1 MHSYDV
7 EGRGRV
13 VVALTTGSFLL
24 VWLLHVGLAAIN
36 FSPEWWLSVPS
47 FAGVYSVMHWLFDRH
62 LWRSGFLRKLGLLI
76 VPDLNGTWRGEVNS
90 SYGSEGSTAS
100 VSAKIMQRWT
110 KLSIALET
118 AHSRSRSFSASFRTE
133 NVPRPEI
140 FYMYINE
147 PKGRAPETMQM
158 HRGTVS
164 LELTGESLEGDYY
177 TGRGRREIGTLKL
190 TRVSQGS

>member
-24 VWLLHVGLAAIN
+24 VWLLHIVLGAID
-36 FSPEWWLSVPS
+36 FSPQWWLSVPS
-47 FAGVYSVMHWLFDRH
+47 FAGVYSALYWLFDQYV
-62 LWRSGFLRKLGLLI
+62 WRWGLLRKLGLLT
-76 VPDLNGTWRGEVNS
+76 VPDLSGHWIGEVDS
-90 SYGSEGSTAS
+90 SYGPEGSSSSVTAT
-100 VSAKIMQRWT
+100 VSQRWS
-110 KLSIALET
+110 KLAITLET
-118 AHSRSRSFSASFRTE
+118 TQSRSRSFSASFRTE

-140 FYMYINE
+140 SYMYINE

-164 LELTGESLEGDYY
+164 LELNGDCLEGDYN